1 MEKFGNKIN
10 LSGCK
15 WSNLNT
21 LGTETP
27 VSHSLLSDSLFPYFQ
42 PLLPPSV
49 LPLFGVIR
57 NWTSHFPSMK
67 GRKVDNFWNKFRLTG
82 CKWSNLNAPGTETP
96 VSHPIFGDSLFPFSA
111 PAPSFPP
118 LSGVIR
124 NWTSQYERQKG
135 GKCLEQNQVIRLQLV
150 QFECPRVTHPLKSS
164 TFGIKYRE
172 FLFPSR
178 EPRFPSRSSRPM
190 LKLP

>member
-96 VSHPIFGDSLFPFSA
+96 VSHSLLCESLFPISSPCCFLS
-111 PAPSFPP
+111 SSLWGNKKWP
-118 LSGVIR
+118 LALASR
-124 NWTSQYERQKG
+124 CHNRAMFYS
-135 GKCLEQNQVIRLQLV
+135 
-150 QFECPRVTHPLKSS
+150 PHP
-164 TFGIKYRE
+164 
-172 FLFPSR
+172 FL
-178 EPRFPSRSSRPM
+178 
-190 LKLP
+190 